1 MSIGHL
7 LRRSP
12 SLCQR
17 KMLADIEPRRNP
29 IATESTQM

>member
-7 LRRSP
+7 LRWSS

-17 KMLADIEPRRNP
+17 KMLADIELRRNP
-29 IATESTQM
+29 IAIASTQM